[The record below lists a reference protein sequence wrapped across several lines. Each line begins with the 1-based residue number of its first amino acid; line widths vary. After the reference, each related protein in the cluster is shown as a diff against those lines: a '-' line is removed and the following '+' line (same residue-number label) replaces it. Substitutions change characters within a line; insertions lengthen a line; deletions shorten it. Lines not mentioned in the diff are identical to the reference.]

1 MKRIDIANLYK
12 SIVQMK
18 SRNYNKFLLLSIT
31 KTKNSA
37 KQIIEDVVD
46 KERSLQ
52 YNTNITEYEKLRK
65 DILSQYANK
74 NNDETPKIVDGL
86 YDIPT
91 HLLNEVNDKISEL
104 SEKFSEQIQKFNK
117 QAEEFQSYMEEDV
130 EFTISKTLF
139 DNIPTDLTPEEFEF
153 LSIFVKEE

>member
-153 LSIFVKEE
+153 LSIFVEE

>member
-37 KQIIEDVVD
+37 KQIIKDVVD

-91 HLLNEVNDKISEL
+91 HLLGEVNAKIVEL
-104 SEKFSEQIQKFNK
+104 SEKFSEQIQKFEK
-117 QAEEFQSYMEEDV
+117 QSAEFQSYMEEDV
-130 EFTISKTLF
+130 EFTISKTSF

-153 LSIFVKEE
+153 LSIFVEE